1 MGFFSW
7 RCAASDRPVMAED
20 AVRNTPWAIAC
31 RVVVLFRDGGRII
44 GTYDGYG
51 RVYNESREVDLMD
64 YSESDWRM
72 AILCYYSS
80 QSFDQLKPNK
90 HDRGQGFFY
99 SDQDLIDFHGIT
111 A

>member
-7 RCAASDRPVMAED
+7 RCAASDLPIMAED
-20 AVRNTPWAIAC
+20 AVFNTPWAIAC

-51 RVYNESREVDLMD
+51 RVYGDQGEVDLMD
-64 YSESDWRM
+64 YRETDWRM
-72 AILCYYSS
+72 AILSCYSS
-80 QSFDQLKPNK
+80 QTFDQLKPNRS
-90 HDRGQGFFY
+90 DRGQGFFY
-99 SDQDLIDFHGIT
+99 SDQELTDFWGIT